1 MEDERLA
8 QIEKAKLEAINQSN
22 NTYNQMN
29 QDNKTMLDQN
39 INYAEQFEKTQNETL
54 NKQLDFY
61 KQNIEQQKKNA
72 QQNYETEAKK
82 AQNDFVAYSNPYGY
96 NAETMASK
104 GQLQSGISQTAQLG
118 SYNAYQNR
126 LATANK
132 AMNDAFTQYDLD
144 MNEAIINNDVQK
156 AQNALAKL
164 EMILGFQ
171 QNFYDA
177 KNQINQNQL
186 SNNQNLNSDYYGRY
200 MDMINQI
207 NSEKEREEAIRQFEA
222 QMAYKKEQ
230 DALAMD
236 YQRERDAVA
245 DAQWEKEYA
254 LNKKTVNYNT
264 SGGGGV
270 PLGDSLSDS
279 KPEDYYFSNGYQ
291 PRYIQDSKGNYV
303 KLEKSGQT
311 ALVNGKE
318 QNIWKANGKLYI
330 WRGNGNKGGYYEE
343 LPGVTK
349 TNIAK
354 SSTTSKTN
362 SSTNKTTTNIARSN
376 TSTNAP
382 WDKKKDLW

>member
-29 QDNKTMLDQN
+29 QDNQTMLDQN

-54 NKQLDFY
+54 DKQLDFY

-82 AQNDFVAYSNPYGY
+82 AQNDYVAYQNPYGY

-104 GQLQSGISQTAQLG
+104 GQLQSGLSQTAQLG
-118 SYNAYQNR
+118 GYNAYQNR

-171 QNFYDA
+171 QNFYDS
-177 KNQINQNQL
+177 KNQIAQSQL
-186 SNNQNLNSDYYGRY
+186 SNNQALDESYHGRY

-207 NSEKEREEAIRQFEA
+207 NNEKQREEAIRQFEA
-222 QMAYKKEQ
+222 QMAYQK
-230 DALAMD
+230 
-236 YQRERDAVA
+236 ERDAVA
-245 DAQWEKEYA
+245 DAQWQKEYNLA
-254 LNKKTVNYNT
+254 KKSASSGGSSG
-264 SGGGGV
+264 SGGGKSPKV
-270 PLGDSLSDS
+270 EDPKVEDNNKLS
-279 KPEDYYFSNGYQ
+279 NW
-291 PRYIQDSKGNYV
+291 GN
-303 KLEKSGQT
+303 
-311 ALVNGKE
+311 
-318 QNIWKANGKLYI
+318 
-330 WRGNGNKGGYYEE
+330 
-343 LPGVTK
+343 
-349 TNIAK
+349 NIAK
-354 SSTTSKTN
+354 TIEQNKNYIMNNTAVGAKQNSASYKTELWKKN
-362 SSTNKTTTNIARSN
+362 AINAINKAYQDGQITENDVRLLVA
-376 TSTNAP
+376 
-382 WDKKKDLW
+382 KYGLG

>member
-29 QDNKTMLDQN
+29 QDNQTMLDQN

-54 NKQLDFY
+54 DKQLDFY

-82 AQNDFVAYSNPYGY
+82 AQNDFVAYQNPYGY

-104 GQLQSGISQTAQLG
+104 GQLQSGLSQTAQLG
-118 SYNAYQNR
+118 GYNAYQNR

-171 QNFYDA
+171 QNFYDS
-177 KNQINQNQL
+177 KNQIAQSQL
-186 SNNQNLNSDYYGRY
+186 SNNQALDESYHGRY

-207 NSEKEREEAIRQFEA
+207 NTEKELAEKIRQYE
-222 QMAYKKEQ
+222 QNLAYQK
-230 DALAMD
+230 
-236 YQRERDAVA
+236 ERDKIA
-245 DAQWEKEYA
+245 DEQWQKEYNLA
-254 LNKKTVNYNT
+254 KKSASRSSSGSGG
-264 SGGGGV
+264 SGGGNTPV
-270 PLGDSLSDS
+270 VKDNDDN
-279 KPEDYYFSNGYQ
+279 KPKTTGLTKTAKLYTGTLDQMKKSIMDAPYVKDAKTGRVTETGTQRLARWKKNATN
-291 PRYIQDSKGNYV
+291 YIQGAY
-303 KLEKSGQT
+303 
-311 ALVNGKE
+311 
-318 QNIWKANGKLYI
+318 
-330 WRGNGNKGGYYEE
+330 NKGYITEDD
-343 LPGVTK
+343 V
-349 TNIAK
+349 
-354 SSTTSKTN
+354 
-362 SSTNKTTTNIARSN
+362 RSLVEHY
-376 TSTNAP
+376 
-382 WDKKKDLW
+382 KLG